1 MAVPSGRA
9 EPHAR
14 LHTQLTA
21 SGITFRPA
29 EGRSQMF
36 PAPTM
41 GFKVSMSIS
50 CVCAI
55 RGAQYMLAEPFP
67 AVP

>member
-1 MAVPSGRA
+1 
-9 EPHAR
+9 
-14 LHTQLTA
+14 
-21 SGITFRPA
+21 
-29 EGRSQMF
+29 MF